1 LSALWPVR
9 TTSHISA
16 VRSPALAQLP
26 LSLRWLLL
34 AVVVAAVAASVGVVA
49 TTELAPPI
57 GGQFGLAFWLLVT
70 VLSGAAPVRMPGGAV
85 VNVTIAPLVAASA
98 LGGPFA
104 AVVVGLA
111 GVTEWRELK
120 GLFRRGEGSTPWYG
134 SLYNHAAVVLPLVV
148 CSVVYS
154 SVIVPGVEASASHLL
169 ALVVSGLSYFAMNS
183 ALTAAAIA
191 LRDGRPFRAIYIGNI
206 KQFGV
211 SMAGLTPV
219 AWLMAAMYTFAGPI
233 GVLPFA
239 LPLYTTRAG
248 YKKIVEI
255 RDMFTQ
261 TVRSLASAVD
271 AKDPYTAGHSVRV
284 QVIAKELG
292 EELGCSEDD
301 LEALEWGGL
310 LHDIGKIGVPDAVL
324 LKQGALTREERIMMN
339 AHPVKGEEIIRP
351 VQKLAP
357 ELPVIRHHHEWYNG
371 SGYPDGL
378 VGEEIPWLARILH
391 VADSFE
397 AMTAARPYRMNP
409 LSEEIAL
416 SELRKYSG
424 IQFDPEV
431 VAAFERLIARKPD
444 WASKGAPRAV
454 PELSL
459 PVLGQRDT
467 GVQPA

>member
-1 LSALWPVR
+1 VIV
-9 TTSHISA
+9 T
-16 VRSPALAQLP
+16 
-26 LSLRWLLL
+26 LLC
-34 AVVVAAVAASVGVVA
+34 
-49 TTELAPPI
+49 
-57 GGQFGLAFWLLVT
+57 
-70 VLSGAAPVRMPGGAV
+70 GAAPVRMPSGTV
-85 VNVTIAPLVAASA
+85 VNVMIAPLLAAAA

-104 AVVVGLA
+104 AAVVGLV
-111 GVTEWRELK
+111 GVTEWREVIGML
-120 GLFRRGEGSTPWYG
+120 RRDASSTPWYG
-134 SLYNHAAVVLPLVV
+134 SLYNHAGVVLPLVI
-148 CSVVYS
+148 CTMVYATF
-154 SVIVPGVEASASHLL
+154 VPPGVEATASHLFAFVL
-169 ALVVSGLSYFAMNS
+169 FGLSYYALNS
-183 ALTAAAIA
+183 ATTAAAIA
-191 LRDGRPFRAIYIGNI
+191 LRDGRPFRAIYVGNI
-206 KQFGV
+206 RQFGV

-378 VGEEIPWLARILH
+378 VGEAIPWLARILH

-424 IQFDPEV
+424 IQFDPKV
-431 VAAFERLIARKPD
+431 VAAFERLIARHPD
-444 WASKGAPRAV
+444 WASKDAPRVV
-454 PELSL
+454 PERPL